1 MLCKFDKSD
10 ESDLRRLGDV
20 AYAAFLTQAQDV
32 FKSFEGQAATRCVRT
47 HAVCVASVNVL
58 LRQLLV
64 HRKAH
69 GLHPET
75 ADVRSPEILLELACD
90 AIGILTGMLK
100 SIDLKHDYVVQFA
113 RIEQKRKPK

>member
-1 MLCKFDKSD
+1 MHCKLDKSD
-10 ESDLRRLGDV
+10 ESDLRHLADA
-20 AYAAFLTQAQDV
+20 AYGTFLRQAQEV
-32 FKSFEGQAATRCVRT
+32 FESFEGQAATRCVRT

-75 ADVRSPEILLELACD
+75 ASVQSPEILLELACD
-90 AIGILTGMLK
+90 AIEIFTGMLK
-100 SIDLKHDYVVQFA
+100 SVDLKHDYVVQFA